1 MGTVDLRDFPILTQI
16 SHPDQAVP
24 LFPPLFP
31 QIRPSLFSPYS
42 ARFPYSHA
50 DKSPRSG
57 CPSFP
62 PVPGNLARSWRFT
75 TTSPASGSARFDG
88 AVRRT
93 VWRGRT

>member
-24 LFPPLFP
+24 LSLSDQAVPISLF
-31 QIRPSLFSPYS
+31 PSLF
-42 ARFPYSHA
+42 
-50 DKSPRSG
+50 
-57 CPSFP
+57 PSFP
-62 PVPGNLARSWRFT
+62 TSPTTPCRVTSARSWRFT